1 MSAKV
6 QGYLPTDRPDLV
18 TSLVS
23 GFQILVAIFPA
34 TVLVAVLTKF
44 DVGATL
50 FTSGV
55 STLAALL
62 GSRNRI
68 PFYYGSSFS
77 FIAAVTA
84 IVAANGTMGVQIAQ
98 GGIVAGGVVEVL
110 AGLLVYY
117 LGKKWIDRI
126 LPPIL
131 TGSIAMVIGIGLA
144 KAAWITAPH
153 LTLPIFD
160 WRAIAAIAP
169 IALATIP
176 ESTAHLYQLSLYVD
190 AQAEAMGR
198 PKQGMS
204 NLLPLSLALDG
215 VADLINGLFGGPAG
229 TNYGEANSTMA
240 ISRNYTAISVILAG
254 VFAILLAFVGKLAA
268 VVNTMPVAVIG
279 GLAIYLFGVIAKQGV
294 ALIAAEKVDLTDTR
308 NLAIGSTVLI
318 IGIGGNIFPGGNL
331 PGSLLGIKEPPAIAA
346 AAVFGLLLNLFFIM
360 IRPEKVESAMGVSQ
374 AGD

>member
-1 MSAKV
+1 
-6 QGYLPTDRPDLV
+6 
-18 TSLVS
+18 
-23 GFQILVAIFPA
+23 
-34 TVLVAVLTKF
+34 
-44 DVGATL
+44 
-50 FTSGV
+50 
-55 STLAALL
+55 
-62 GSRNRI
+62 
-68 PFYYGSSFS
+68 
-77 FIAAVTA
+77 
-84 IVAANGTMGVQIAQ
+84 
-98 GGIVAGGVVEVL
+98 
-110 AGLLVYY
+110 
-117 LGKKWIDRI
+117 
-126 LPPIL
+126 
-131 TGSIAMVIGIGLA
+131 
-144 KAAWITAPH
+144 
-153 LTLPIFD
+153 
-160 WRAIAAIAP
+160 
-169 IALATIP
+169 
-176 ESTAHLYQLSLYVD
+176 
-190 AQAEAMGR
+190 MGR

-215 VADLINGLFGGPAG
+215 VGDLINGLFGGPAG

>member
-1 MSAKV
+1 
-6 QGYLPTDRPDLV
+6 
-18 TSLVS
+18 
-23 GFQILVAIFPA
+23 
-34 TVLVAVLTKF
+34 
-44 DVGATL
+44 
-50 FTSGV
+50 
-55 STLAALL
+55 
-62 GSRNRI
+62 
-68 PFYYGSSFS
+68 
-77 FIAAVTA
+77 
-84 IVAANGTMGVQIAQ
+84 
-98 GGIVAGGVVEVL
+98 
-110 AGLLVYY
+110 
-117 LGKKWIDRI
+117 
-126 LPPIL
+126 
-131 TGSIAMVIGIGLA
+131 MVIGIGLA
-144 KAAWITAPH
+144 KAALDMAFANINLAMFTLLATIFFSVYLRNVKGVGLFPILFGAIAGWLAAFFTGNVAIADIGKAAWITAPH

-215 VADLINGLFGGPAG
+215 VGDLINGLFGGPAG